1 MDRFVAHANI
11 RRFKQLLEKERDP
24 AERRVIERLLKEEEA
39 KLGCGEDPAPPGPGD
54 AAKRPRPD
62 LRTGE
67 DPA

>member
-1 MDRFVAHANI
+1 MDRFVAHENI
-11 RRFKQLLEKERDP
+11 RRFRLLLEKERDP

-39 KLGCGEDPAPPGPGD
+39 KLGCGEDPPPGPAD
-54 AAKRPRPD
+54 AAKRPQPD